1 MAEVPQGIFH
11 TFRKDL
17 YSQLPW
23 FLCALVTLH

>member
-17 YSQLPW
+17 YS
-23 FLCALVTLH
+23 